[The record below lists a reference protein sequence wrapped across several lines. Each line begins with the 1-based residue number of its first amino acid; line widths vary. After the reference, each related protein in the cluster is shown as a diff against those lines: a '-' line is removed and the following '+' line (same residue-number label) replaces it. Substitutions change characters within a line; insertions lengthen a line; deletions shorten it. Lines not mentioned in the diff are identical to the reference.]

1 MSDLSRSSAVPL
13 FQRLCAR
20 DGEPGDATSFDAVG
34 LQASIANELAGLL
47 NTRCGL
53 TMAEFLE
60 CQGTVLDYG
69 VPDFSALSCRSTDD
83 LNLVSK
89 AVQHAIELF
98 EPRLSHTEVQAT
110 HSDASLP
117 GRAQLHIMGAVRLGL
132 TLRRVDF
139 DMPVNLSD
147 GASRAA

>member
-13 FQRLCAR
+13 FQRLCVR
-20 DGEPGDATSFDAVG
+20 DGEKGDASSFDAVG

-53 TMAEFLE
+53 TMTKFLE

-83 LNLVSK
+83 LTLVSK
-89 AVQHAIELF
+89 AVQHAIKLF
-98 EPRLSHTEVQAT
+98 EPRLTHTEVRAS
-110 HSDASLP
+110 HNSASLP
-117 GRAQLHIMGAVRLGL
+117 GRASLHIMGAVRLGL

-139 DMPVNLSD
+139 EMPVNLSD

>member
-13 FQRLCAR
+13 FQRICAR
-20 DGEPGDATSFDAVG
+20 DGEPGEASSFDAAG
-34 LQASIANELAGLL
+34 LQASIANELSVLL
-47 NTRCGL
+47 NTRCGS

-69 VPDFSALSCRSTDD
+69 VPDFSALSCRSTED
-83 LNLVSK
+83 LTLVSQ
-89 AVQHAIELF
+89 AVQHAIALF
-98 EPRLSHTEVQAT
+98 EPRLSHTEVRAT
-110 HSDASLP
+110 HIDASQP
-117 GRAQLHIMGAVRLGL
+117 GRAQLHIVGAVRLGL

-139 DMPVNLSD
+139 DMPVSLSD